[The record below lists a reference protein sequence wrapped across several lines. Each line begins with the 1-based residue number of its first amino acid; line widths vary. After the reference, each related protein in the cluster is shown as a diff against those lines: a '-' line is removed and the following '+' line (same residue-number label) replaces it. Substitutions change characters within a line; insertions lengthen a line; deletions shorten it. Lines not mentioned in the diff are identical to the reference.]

1 LNALPQRA
9 FREAGIR
16 NRARMATSRRAHG
29 GVSERRGAQRYV
41 DYDRF
46 YPNLVVE
53 IEIRNEFSILQ
64 ILVEV
69 EVFSALREDC
79 PLQG

>member
-1 LNALPQRA
+1 LNALTQRA

-16 NRARMATSRRAHG
+16 NRARMAHVEAHG
-29 GVSERRGAQRYV
+29 GVSERRGALRYV

-46 YPNLVVE
+46 YPSLVVE
-53 IEIRNEFSILQ
+53 IEIRNEFSILHF
-64 ILVEV
+64 LVEV